1 MIQGNR
7 LLVKMFT
14 SQILQ
19 SADQAYGVSHPAVEG
34 NVTAVA
40 GRAHARLRVGVL
52 RRSQKKP
59 HSLPSLV
66 LRRESALG
74 DRTAAVN
81 GKLQGDGALGCSGLN
96 PGRGDGPHRPI
107 EILLPRT
114 VNESIG

>member
-1 MIQGNR
+1 M
-7 LLVKMFT
+7 KMFT

-19 SADQAYGVSHPAVEG
+19 SADQAYGVLHPAVAG

-52 RRSQKKP
+52 RRSKKKP

-74 DRTAAVN
+74 DSTAAVD
-81 GKLQGDGALGCSGLN
+81 GKLQGEGALECSRLN
-96 PGRGDGPHRPI
+96 LGRGDGPHRPI
-107 EILLPRT
+107 EILLP
-114 VNESIG
+114 

>member
-14 SQILQ
+14 SQIFQ
-19 SADQAYGVSHPAVEG
+19 SADQAYGVSHPAVAGNVTAVAG

-74 DRTAAVN
+74 DSTAAVN
-81 GKLQGDGALGCSGLN
+81 GKLQGEGLCLLQ
-96 PGRGDGPHRPI
+96 PAEFFYQGHPHSV
-107 EILLPRT
+107 L
-114 VNESIG
+114 